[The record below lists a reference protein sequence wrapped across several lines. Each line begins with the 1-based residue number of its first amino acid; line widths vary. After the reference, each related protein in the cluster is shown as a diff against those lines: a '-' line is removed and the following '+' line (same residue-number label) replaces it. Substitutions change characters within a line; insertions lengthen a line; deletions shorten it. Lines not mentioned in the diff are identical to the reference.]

1 MAVKLTKEF
10 TQLEKSAVKLTV
22 TIEKKEVVDFYNST
36 VAKYV
41 KNAQIPG
48 FRKGHVPAS
57 VLERKYGDSLK
68 ADTLSE
74 LIDQSLGDIFDNET
88 ENRPLP
94 YAQPVLDTLPEFDKT
109 KAIKMLRASLKRNT
123 YLLGREWPYKN
134 IQRKVLA
141 EQFIEGDETGELP
154 DCKFFCFD
162 GKVKLLYLISHSK
175 AGVRQDYFDED
186 FNPLDLQGLYPNSLI
201 KPQKPHD
208 FELMKNLAEK
218 LSKGI
223 PHVRMDFFEANKRV
237 YFSEFT
243 FFPSGGWAAF
253 HPEEYGRF
261 VQTRC
266 RIRKFLCRMWLD
278 AHCVCFVSCLP
289 AIC

>member
-74 LIDQSLGDIFDNET
+74 LIDKSLGEIFDNET

-94 YAQPVLDTLPEFDKT
+94 YAQPVLESLPELDTT
-109 KAIKMLRASLKRNT
+109 KEELDTANATI
-123 YLLGREWPYKN
+123 
-134 IQRKVLA
+134 A
-141 EQFIEGDETGELP
+141 EKD
-154 DCKFFCFD
+154 
-162 GKVKLLYLISHSK
+162 V
-175 AGVRQDYFDED
+175 A
-186 FNPLDLQGLYPNSLI
+186 
-201 KPQKPHD
+201 
-208 FELMKNLAEK
+208 LAEK
-218 LSKGI
+218 DALIAELKAQLKSQN
-223 PHVRMDFFEANKRV
+223 NK
-237 YFSEFT
+237 
-243 FFPSGGWAAF
+243 
-253 HPEEYGRF
+253 
-261 VQTRC
+261 
-266 RIRKFLCRMWLD
+266 K
-278 AHCVCFVSCLP
+278 
-289 AIC
+289 

>member
-22 TIEKKEVVDFYNST
+22 TIGKKDVEDCYNST
-36 VAKYV
+36 VSKYV

-109 KAIKMLRASLKRNT
+109 KDFVYTVTYDVFPKVEVKNFTGITVKEPQRIDANASQ
-123 YLLGREWPYKN
+123 E
-134 IQRKVLA
+134 I
-141 EQFIEGDETGELP
+141 
-154 DCKFFCFD
+154 
-162 GKVKLLYLISHSK
+162 
-175 AGVRQDYFDED
+175 
-186 FNPLDLQGLYPNSLI
+186 
-201 KPQKPHD
+201 
-208 FELMKNLAEK
+208 FEIDTT
-218 LSKGI
+218 SS
-223 PHVRMDFFEANKRV
+223 P
-237 YFSEFT
+237 
-243 FFPSGGWAAF
+243 
-253 HPEEYGRF
+253 
-261 VQTRC
+261 
-266 RIRKFLCRMWLD
+266 
-278 AHCVCFVSCLP
+278 
-289 AIC
+289 